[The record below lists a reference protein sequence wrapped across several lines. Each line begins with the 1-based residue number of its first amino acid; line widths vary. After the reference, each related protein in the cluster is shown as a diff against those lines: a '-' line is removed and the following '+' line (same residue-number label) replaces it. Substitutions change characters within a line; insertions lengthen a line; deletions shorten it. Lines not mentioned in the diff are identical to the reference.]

1 MPRASFVCAIV
12 VVGGCFIAGRCLAG
26 PQTFSWSGLGLDN
39 NWSTAANWLATETG
53 PINDGTAL
61 ITFGGRRRLTPTVDL
76 PWSIASVSFG
86 GTADLFT
93 ISGSPLTINSGGIV
107 NNSKNLEKMN
117 TPIMLGSGQ
126 TWNADRWATLV
137 WRCDRQQ
144 QEHAELG
151 WRIQYDDSVYNQ

>member
-12 VVGGCFIAGRCLAG
+12 IVGGCFIAGRCLAG

-151 WRIQYDDSVYNQ
+151 W